1 MSGFKEV
8 GCQDGGVKAKAN
20 GFLKCMYVHAKIDRD
35 RIADSMFESTGS
47 WNTDLSARVRHGFIQ
62 INILIQ
68 VQDELSARKG
78 VEEGFWKCREIILGF
93 T

>member
-1 MSGFKEV
+1 M
-8 GCQDGGVKAKAN
+8 KAKAN

-47 WNTDLSARVRHGFIQ
+47 WNTDRSAQVRHGFIQ

-68 VQDELSARKG
+68 VQDEISACKV
-78 VEEGFWKCREIILGF
+78 VEEGCWKCREIILDSTQGGLKWP
-93 T
+93 